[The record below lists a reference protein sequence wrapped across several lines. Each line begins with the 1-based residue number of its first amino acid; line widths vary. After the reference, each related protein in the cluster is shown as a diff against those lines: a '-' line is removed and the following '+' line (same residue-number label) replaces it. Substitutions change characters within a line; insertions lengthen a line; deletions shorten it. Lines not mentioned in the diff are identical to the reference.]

1 MCRVPKN
8 SKIQPKEF
16 LQGQNYLNSWEF
28 QESFFW
34 KKKYIRCLEPEVC
47 YPETWS
53 QKYFQN
59 LTQTQ
64 VMATRHFTSLEGA
77 EAAAAVRFLSFWA
90 GDFPPLTA
98 TRSSEKLIRS
108 FIVSQSTL
116 FSFWKKKKNVLCRQ
130 ADREWKM
137 LNIQLLSVVFDRTQM
152 IWNKPEFQICLL
164 EQ

>member
-34 KKKYIRCLEPEVC
+34 KKKLHKMSG
-47 YPETWS
+47 TWS
-53 QKYFQN
+53 LLPRDLKPKIFSKPDPNPSYGY
-59 LTQTQ
+59 
-64 VMATRHFTSLEGA
+64 TRHFTSLEGA
-77 EAAAAVRFLSFWA
+77 EAAAVRFLSFWA